1 MPSNSLTFISS
12 SFTSSAPTFNPG
24 GEYDNNLQFTT
35 ITKTLKLPD
44 TGHKIHS
51 FSISNHKNSSDDY
64 DYGAIAFSTPNDSNI
79 GIKNTNETL
88 YVPQLEGNIV
98 ELAFKEDGDFYD
110 DNANVLVVTNG
121 DDNKTQYLNIH
132 ITLAHKKR
140 IPTSS
145 TTLTLTHT
153 CNSSQVYSYTVGMHA
168 YSPYDAR
175 AGNSTLTTKVY
186 SETAIGSWST
196 NSGGTLVYSSPYLN
210 NPALPYW
217 YGYGSNVYRIGA
229 EWDRGYGTKR
239 YLEVRKKRF
248 RKPKTKLYVQG
259 PMDTYDSVN
268 ETSEACI
275 EVVYK
280 DVGKVRKIEANSNL
294 TQPQQYRYYLGYDS
308 SSARSSND
316 SVFKAISYAKKRSY
330 PITGAQHAFNKVP
343 KGLADAFFQGIIV
356 NLAPLALIG
365 AMGLGIQALGGWAVV
380 TKTGASISMFFG
392 ELIGGLLPQWLTINS
407 ASGLATFIS
416 SAVPYIIL
424 IAAIIFLFLQIFRKY
439 TRRYQEE
446 CPLFLHHFTDSP
458 YLNTGDTL
466 YRDEDLSVANNGWY
480 CDGAYFYYQ
489 SGGSITSKQLSN
501 TYAFIDDDPFT
512 QRWEYSI
519 KPDSPTLVV
528 DWPKLIFVAYVS
540 GKPTP
545 YCGGDTIYY
554 SQEFSETL
562 SADCCEMQNGA
573 SELVYL
579 PPSASTSCV
588 SITAANAEAEQVFSA
603 SLEKVRAEIGIN
615 YGTSIDDSLIGE
627 FDADFTHEIRIEDN
641 PTQVGLFYDLRSG
654 SLGVGTPLYYDPT
667 GCQKVLN
674 GWYATSSASNFRSI
688 YRVEGGYITAADT
701 ISVSGSL
708 ATSNSRGIDY
718 TNLDYSSNWYLKS
731 MIRSNLDIYANRK
744 LTLSD
749 YELNSLYSSSNY
761 TLIAG
766 YHQSSSL
773 DDFQEYD
780 SYSSTGVVD
789 TGSSMIEA
797 EADWYLPLNDFLD
810 TDDIFLYQDTLIAFT
825 SSLRGNNASD
835 VCPHTVAHLSQSY
848 YHNGEAG
855 ELPQVGDRVYLNT
868 GSTTPSNRLKDGY
881 YMVASSSIIQVD
893 DGLVIDSRLCTGE
906 ETQSGVEV
914 EPALLRFNAAGG
926 STACTSSNTTV
937 YVSGSFTGTL
947 HSMWANSQGTI
958 PAATGSYSN
967 GSVYRNHT
975 FLMLLGGGGNYVVSA
990 TASCSSGGSGTVLS
1004 SSLLAPGFT
1013 ENGACANDNYSRYW
1027 WEGGSDWYNSSDL
1040 YSTTS
1045 SNGEGNLQANNAY
1058 YSDGLTINQYTN
1070 SSWGN
1075 AAICSAGDGPGFE

>member
-12 SFTSSAPTFNPG
+12 SFTSSTPTYNPG

-64 DYGAIAFSTPNDSNI
+64 DYGAIAFSTPNRSNI
-79 GIKNTNETL
+79 GVKNTNEQL

-110 DNANVLVVTNG
+110 DNTNVLVVTNG
-121 DDNKTQYLNIH
+121 DDDNKTEYLNIH
-132 ITLAHKKR
+132 ITLAHKKK
-140 IPTSS
+140 IPT
-145 TTLTLTHT
+145 TNTVLTLTHT
-153 CNSSQVYSYTVGMHA
+153 CNSSEVYSYTVGMHA

-175 AGNSTLTTKVY
+175 AGSSTLTTKVY

-229 EWDRGYGTKR
+229 EWDRAYGTKR

-248 RKPKTKLYVQG
+248 RKPKSKMYVQG

-280 DVGKVRKIEANSNL
+280 DIGKVRKIEANSNL
-294 TQPQQYRYYLGYDS
+294 TQPQQYRYYLGYNS
-308 SSARSSND
+308 SNKRTSND
-316 SVFKAISYAKKRSY
+316 SVFKAISYNKKKSY
-330 PITGAQHAFNKVP
+330 PITGAQHAFNKIP

-356 NLAPLALIG
+356 NLVPLALIG

-392 ELIGGLLPQWLTINS
+392 ELIGGLLPQWLTIS
-407 ASGLATFIS
+407 SSSGLATFIS
-416 SAVPYIIL
+416 AAVPYIIL

-439 TRRYQEE
+439 TRKYQEE

-466 YRDEDLSVANNGWY
+466 YRDEDLLVTNNGWY
-480 CDGAYFYYQ
+480 CDGAYYYYQ

-545 YCGGDTIYY
+545 YCGGDAIYY

-562 SADCCEMQNGA
+562 TADCCEMQNGA

-579 PPSASTSCV
+579 PPSASTSCA
-588 SITAANAEAEQVFSA
+588 SLSAANAEAEQLFSA

-654 SLGVGTPLYYDPT
+654 SFGVGTPLYYDPT

-701 ISVSGSL
+701 ITVSGSL

-731 MIRSNLDIYANRK
+731 IIRSNLNIYANRK

-749 YELNSLYSSSNY
+749 YELNTLYSSSNY
-761 TLIAG
+761 TLVAG
-766 YHQSSSL
+766 YHQTASL
-773 DDFQEYD
+773 DDFQEYA
-780 SYSSTGVVD
+780 SYNSTGIVD

-797 EADWYLPLNDFLD
+797 ESDWYLPLNDFLD
-810 TDDIFLYQDTLIAFT
+810 TDDMFLYQDSLIVFT
-825 SSLRGNNASD
+825 SSIRGNVASD
-835 VCPHTVAHLSQSY
+835 VCPFTVAHLSQSF

-855 ELPQVGDRVYLNT
+855 DLPQVGDRVYAST
-868 GSTTPSNRLKDGY
+868 GSSFPQNRLKDGY
-881 YMVASSSIIQVD
+881 YMVASSSIMQVD
-893 DGLVIDSRLCTGE
+893 DGLVIERRLCTSE
-906 ETQSGVEV
+906 ESESGVDV
-914 EPALLRFNAAGG
+914 EPALLRYNEEGG
-926 STACTSSNTTV
+926 NTACTSSNTTV

-947 HSMWANSQGTI
+947 HSMWANSAGTI
-958 PAATGSYSN
+958 RAATGSYSN
-967 GSVYRNHT
+967 GSVYRVYVHGFT
-975 FLMLLGGGGNYVVSA
+975 DQEYLLSN
-990 TASCSSGGSGTVLS
+990 TQSCSSGGGGTVLS
-1004 SSLLAPGFT
+1004 SSLLCSGAT
-1013 ENGACANDNYSRYW
+1013 ETLACSCTGDPQRIYW
-1027 WEGGSDWYNSSDL
+1027 WTGGSNWYNASTLYRTTASDG
-1040 YSTTS
+1040 TGQ
-1045 SNGEGNLQANNAY
+1045 NEAPDAW
-1058 YSDGLTINQYTN
+1058 YSDGLRVNELDN
-1070 SSWGN
+1070 GSWDN
-1075 AAICSAGDGPGFE
+1075 TSLCSGGGPM

>member
-12 SFTSSAPTFNPG
+12 SFTGSTPTYNPG

-35 ITKTLKLPD
+35 ITKTLKLPS
-44 TGHKIHS
+44 TNHKIHS
-51 FSISNHKNSSDDY
+51 FTISNHTTDDY
-64 DYGAIAFSTPNDSNI
+64 DYGAIAFSTPNRSNI
-79 GIKNTNETL
+79 GVKNTNEQL

-98 ELAFKEDGDFYD
+98 ELAFKEDGDFYN
-110 DNANVLVVTNG
+110 DNTNVLVVTNG
-121 DDNKTQYLNIH
+121 DDNNKTEYLNVH
-132 ITLAHKKR
+132 ITLAHKKK
-140 IPTSS
+140 IPSS
-145 TTLTLTHT
+145 NSTITLTHT
-153 CNSSQVYSYTVGMHA
+153 CESSTVHSYTVGMHA

-175 AGNSTLTTKVY
+175 SGSSTLTTKVY
-186 SETAIGSWST
+186 SETAIGSWTT

-229 EWDRGYGTKR
+229 EWDRAYGTKR

-248 RKPKTKLYVQG
+248 KKPKSKMYVQG

-280 DVGKVRKIEANSNL
+280 DIGKVRKIEANSNL
-294 TQPQQYRYYLGYDS
+294 TQPQQYRYYLGYNS
-308 SSARSSND
+308 SNKRTSND
-316 SVFKAISYAKKRSY
+316 SVFKAISYNKKKSY
-330 PITGAQHAFNKVP
+330 PITGAQHAFNKIP

-356 NLAPLALIG
+356 NLVPLALIG

-392 ELIGGLLPQWLTINS
+392 ELIGGLLPQWLTVS
-407 ASGLATFIS
+407 SSSGLATFIS
-416 SAVPYIIL
+416 AAVPYIIL

-439 TRRYQEE
+439 TRKYQEE
-446 CPLFLHHFTDSP
+446 CPLFLHHFTNSP

-466 YRDEDLSVANNGWY
+466 YRDEDLSVINNGWY

-489 SGGSITSKQLSN
+489 SGGSITSKSLSR

-519 KPDSPTLVV
+519 KPDVPTLVV

-562 SADCCEMQNGA
+562 TADCCEMQNGA

-579 PPSASTSCV
+579 PPSASTSCT
-588 SITAANAEAEQVFSA
+588 SLSAANAEAEQLFSA

-701 ISVSGSL
+701 ITVSGSL

-731 MIRSNLDIYANRK
+731 IIRSNLNIYANRK

-749 YELNSLYSSSNY
+749 YELNTLYSSSNY
-761 TLIAG
+761 TLVAG
-766 YHQSSSL
+766 YHQTASL
-773 DDFQEYD
+773 DDFQEYA
-780 SYSSTGVVD
+780 SYSSTGIVN

-810 TDDIFLYQDTLIAFT
+810 TDDMFLYQDTLIAFT
-825 SSLRGNNASD
+825 SSTRGNVASD
-835 VCPHTVAHLSQSY
+835 VCPFTVAHLSQSY

-855 ELPQVGDRVYLNT
+855 DLPQVGDRVYLNT
-868 GSTTPSNRLKDGY
+868 GSAIASNRLKDGY
-881 YMVASSSIIQVD
+881 YMVASSSIMQVD
-893 DGLVIDSRLCTGE
+893 DGLVIERRLCTSE
-906 ETQSGVEV
+906 ESESGADVD
-914 EPALLRFNAAGG
+914 PALLRYNAAGS
-926 STACTSSNTTV
+926 STSCTSSLQTV
-937 YVSGSFTGTL
+937 YISGSFTGQL
-947 HSMWANSQGTI
+947 HGIWSNSAGTI
-958 PAATGSYSN
+958 RAATGSYSN
-967 GSVYRNHT
+967 GSVYRIYAQGIGDDYLISNT
-975 FLMLLGGGGNYVVSA
+975 Q
-990 TASCSSGGSGTVLS
+990 SCSGGSGNTVLS
-1004 SSLLAPGFT
+1004 SSMLYYDDNS
-1013 ENGACANDNYSRYW
+1013 ENEACAGTGSPLTRYW
-1027 WEGGSDWYNSSDL
+1027 WTGGSDWYNSSTL
-1040 YSTTS
+1040 YRTTAS
-1045 SNGEGNLQANNAY
+1045 SGNGQNEAMEGW
-1058 YSDGLTINQYTN
+1058 YSDGLTVNEYTN
-1070 SSWGN
+1070 SSWEN
-1075 AAICSAGDGPGFE
+1075 AGICSGGGIP